1 MKTVDLLIKG
11 GIPVYPH
18 LDEQRY
24 ETATIAIDKGL
35 IVDIDKDDNITEK
48 YIGISVLEAN
58 GKYILPG
65 FVNSHTHVPMSYFKG
80 LADDLPLM
88 EWLSKHIWP
97 IEKKFIAKEFVKD
110 ASLHGFAEL
119 LKNGITTFSD
129 MYFYGEQTAESAQE
143 IGIRGV
149 IGEGV
154 LDFPT
159 ANYQNSG
166 EILSYIEKMAEKYK
180 SDDLIKFAVAPHAI
194 YTCGA
199 ESLQKAAKLAR
210 KLDLLYHIHVSETE
224 HEVNESL
231 KNFGKRPIHYLND
244 LGVLEQKT
252 VFAHGVWVDD
262 TEQKII
268 ADKNISVAINT
279 SSNLKLAS
287 GFAPVKSYLDN
298 KVNLTLATDGVSSNN
313 QLNMLHEI
321 SLTAKVHKA
330 LNNDPTL
337 LPAQQVIQLATQN
350 GADALQLNTGRIE
363 VGKFADL
370 ITVAIN
376 EVASVPLYNIFSHLA
391 YSTNS
396 NQINDAVVHGK
407 VVMSNR
413 VLTNVD
419 ENEILNKAE
428 YYRKKII
435 EYKNLL

>member
-1 MKTVDLLIKG
+1 MKRVDLLIKG

-18 LDEQRY
+18 LDEQSF
-24 ETATIAIDKGL
+24 EIATIAIDKGL
-35 IVDIDKDDNITEK
+35 IIEIDSDQTISQK
-48 YIGISVLEAN
+48 YIGISVLEAE
-58 GKYILPG
+58 GKFILPG

-97 IEKKFIAKEFVKD
+97 IEKQFIAKEFVKD
-110 ASLHGFAEL
+110 SSLHGFAEL

-129 MYFYGEQTAESAQE
+129 MYFYGDQTAESAKE

-159 ANYQNSG
+159 ANYQNSE

-180 SDDLIKFAVAPHAI
+180 ADTLINFAVAPHAI

-199 ESLQKAAKLAR
+199 NSLQKAAKLAD

-231 KNFGKRPIHYLND
+231 KNFGKRPVHYLND

-252 VFAHGVWVDD
+252 VFAHGVWVDEA
-262 TEQKII
+262 EQKII
-268 ADKNISVAINT
+268 AEKNISVAINT

-287 GFAPVKSYLDN
+287 GFAPIKSYLDN

-313 QLNMLHEI
+313 QLNILHEI
-321 SLTAKVHKA
+321 SLTSKVHKA

-337 LPAQQVIQLATQN
+337 LPAQQVMQMATQN
-350 GADALQLNTGRIE
+350 GADALHLDTGRIQ
-363 VGKFADL
+363 VGKLADL
-370 ITVAIN
+370 ITVEMS
-376 EVASVPLYNIFSHLA
+376 EVGSSPLYNIFSHLA

-396 NQINDAVVHGK
+396 HQIKDAVVNGK
-407 VVMSNR
+407 IVMKNR
-413 VLTNVD
+413 ILSNVD
-419 ENEILNKAE
+419 ENELLNKAD
-428 YYRKKII
+428 YYRNKIV
-435 EYKNLL
+435 EYKIQS